1 MKLKEIYSSDFI
13 NQFGENADGFGQL
26 LLLPSSPY
34 IDLKKIAEL
43 LGIKLNYVHLPDNH
57 SGEFDE
63 TNQTIRIN
71 QNHPATRKRFTIAH
85 EIGHD
90 VLGHHGISLRSTALG
105 SYESVLEKSNE
116 MAANN
121 FAATLLMPRRLLV
134 KLVKEAITQLGL
146 DDAGLTKQQIAE
158 VTKII
163 SQELAVSEETMT
175 YRLQNVRMFVK
186 KDD

>member
-1 MKLKEIYSSDFI
+1 MYSKGPACRAFTV
-13 NQFGENADGFGQL
+13 QFNFQPLA
-26 LLLPSSPY
+26 
-34 IDLKKIAEL
+34 
-43 LGIKLNYVHLPDNH
+43 DNH

-63 TNQTIRIN
+63 ANQTIKIN
-71 QNHPATRKRFTIAH
+71 QNHPDTRNRFTIAH

-121 FAATLLMPRRLLV
+121 FAATLLMPRKLLV
-134 KLVKEAITQLGL
+134 KLVNETINRLGL
-146 DDAGLTKQQIAE
+146 DDAGLTKQQVGE

-186 KDD
+186 RDD